1 MVAQI
6 LDGRK
11 ISVSVLESVKQ
22 RVEGLQESG
31 IHPTLCFVTIGES
44 EPALMYVSRLEKLA
58 ARVGI
63 SVCRRS
69 LPFDVS
75 LDDLDSEVASLN
87 AADYVDGI
95 LVQMPLPP
103 HLTSVD
109 LSIIID
115 PRKDVDGLTVH
126 NAGKLYLG
134 MSGQVPSTAVAMTH
148 ILHVSGIEPAGKHAV
163 VVGRSKVVGH
173 PVAELLLRCDAT
185 VTVAHR
191 ATRDLGAVTRG
202 ADILMVGAGEPH
214 LITLDMVKPGVVI
227 VDAGINPT
235 ESGVVGDVDFEAC
248 REVASAITPV
258 PGGVGPVT
266 NAIVLRNLV
275 DSAEQRF
282 G

>member
-1 MVAQI
+1 MAAEI

-11 ISVSVLESVKQ
+11 ISASVLDSVKQ

-31 IHPTLCFVTIGES
+31 IHPALCFVTIGES

-58 ARVGI
+58 TRVGI
-63 SVCRRS
+63 SVCRRA
-69 LPFDVS
+69 LPYDVS
-75 LDDLDSEVASLN
+75 LGDLDSEVAGLN
-87 AADYVDGI
+87 EDDHVDGI
-95 LVQMPLPP
+95 LVQMPLPH

-109 LSIIID
+109 LSMIID

-134 MSGQVPSTAVAMTH
+134 MTGQVPSTAVAMTH
-148 ILHVSGIEPAGKHAV
+148 ILHVSGIEPTGKHAV
-163 VVGRSKVVGH
+163 VVGRSNVVGH
-173 PVAELLLRCDAT
+173 PVAELLLQCDAT

-191 ATRDLGAVTRG
+191 TTRDLAAVTRE

-214 LITLDMVKPGVVI
+214 LITVDMVKPGVAI

-235 ESGVVGDVDFEAC
+235 EFGVVGDVDFEAC

>member
-1 MVAQI
+1 VSAEI

-11 ISVSVLESVKQ
+11 ISAQVLERVKQ
-22 RVEGLQESG
+22 RTDGLQEGG

-63 SVCRRS
+63 RVRRKS
-69 LPFDVS
+69 LRLDVS
-75 LDDLDSEVASLN
+75 LGDLDNEVAGLN
-87 AADYVDGI
+87 EDQEVDGI
-95 LVQMPLPP
+95 LVQMPLPD
-103 HLTSVD
+103 HLTAMD
-109 LSIIID
+109 LSLIID
-115 PRKDVDGLTVH
+115 SRKDVDGLTVH

-134 MSGQVPSTAVAMTH
+134 MSGQVPSTALAMTH
-148 ILHVSGIEPAGKHAV
+148 ILDVSGIDPAGAHAV
-163 VVGRSKVVGH
+163 VVGRSNVVGH
-173 PVAELLLRCDAT
+173 PVAELLLQCDAT

-191 ATRDLGAVTRG
+191 ETRNRGAVTRE
-202 ADILMVGAGEPH
+202 ADILMMGAGEPH
-214 LITLDMVKPGVVI
+214 LIGAHMVKPGAVI
-227 VDAGINPT
+227 VDAGINFT

-248 REVASAITPV
+248 RKIARAITPV

-275 DSAEQRF
+275 DSAEQRL

>member
-1 MVAQI
+1 LAAEI

-11 ISVSVLESVKQ
+11 ISAQVLESVKQ

-63 SVCRRS
+63 RVRRKA
-69 LPFDVS
+69 LPRDVS
-75 LDDLDSEVASLN
+75 LGDLDSKVAGLN
-87 AADYVDGI
+87 EDDQVDGI
-95 LVQMPLPP
+95 LVQMPLPD
-103 HLTSVD
+103 HLTAAD
-109 LSIIID
+109 LSVIID

-126 NAGKLYLG
+126 NAGKLYLE
-134 MSGQVPSTAVAMTH
+134 MPGQVPSTALAMTH
-148 ILHVSGIEPAGKHAV
+148 ILHVSGIDPMGAHAV

-173 PVAELLLRCDAT
+173 PVAELLLQSDAT
-185 VTVAHR
+185 VTVVHR
-191 ATRDLGAVTRG
+191 ATRDLAAVTRE

-214 LITLDMVKPGVVI
+214 LIKADMVKPGVVI
-227 VDAGINPT
+227 VDAGINVT
-235 ESGVVGDVDFEAC
+235 ESGVVGDVDFDAC
-248 REVASAITPV
+248 REVARAITPV

-266 NAIVLRNLV
+266 NAILLRNLV
-275 DSAEQRF
+275 DSAEQRL